1 MEEKIK
7 VDAYKLLNGT
17 AQMLKTAKSD
27 TPFLVIVKTGKGKAS
42 VNISATTRGDLVEMT
57 QHAISACVRSL
68 NKVNVPDKVIITLLS
83 EMCAEATAQ
92 YGGRNMADALESLA
106 DDLDRLKGIIN
117 KDKEENNG

>member
-42 VNISATTRGDLVEMT
+42 VNISATGGDLVELT
-57 QHAISACVRSL
+57 QHAVCACVRSL
-68 NKVNVPDKVIITLLS
+68 KKVNVPDKVIITLLGK
-83 EMCAEATAQ
+83 MCAEAIAQ
-92 YGGRNMADALESLA
+92 YGGRNMANALESLA

-117 KDKEENNG
+117 KDKEEDNG